1 MEKRQNVEIGHFE
14 QTTIV
19 VWGRCIAK
27 ERKDCMRAEGDA
39 QHCESVGPTVRLAFG
54 VPLRSFETEE
64 AHHAIETPHR
74 RVPRNSTLFPERRER

>member
-1 MEKRQNVEIGHFE
+1 MLKLVTSNKQQLLFGA
-14 QTTIV
+14 
-19 VWGRCIAK
+19 GCIAK

-64 AHHAIETPHR
+64 AHHAIETPHHR